1 MWQENHNSHEAYFCL
16 GQIYR
21 KSENPQEWAGMGPDA
36 SMMDIM
42 WTAQAK
48 GTRTAVLGNEDLD
61 GIVQE
66 SHVYIPTGV

>member
-1 MWQENHNSHEAYFCL
+1 
-16 GQIYR
+16 
-21 KSENPQEWAGMGPDA
+21 MGPDA

-48 GTRTAVLGNEDLD
+48 GIRTAVLDNEDLD